1 MLINEQRLKSELA
14 EISEFGK
21 LDGGGITRL
30 AFSIEEKNAREYLK
44 KLMLEIDLKIEE
56 DAIGNIYATLTGSE
70 NLEPVISG
78 SHLDS
83 VPLGG
88 CYDGTLGVMCALE
101 AIRTI
106 KENDCKHLRPIQLIV
121 FSCEESSRFNMATLG
136 SKVITGK
143 LNLDDLK
150 RLKDKTGISVYDAA
164 KDFGCSV
171 DELNKAVLEENTMH
185 SYIELHIEQG
195 PVLENHQI
203 PVGIVTG
210 IASPIRYELV
220 IKGRADHSGATPM
233 SMRKDAL
240 VTASKIIIGVQD
252 IAQNKGSDTV
262 VATIGYANAVPGVLN
277 VIPGEVKLGI
287 DIRDIDKDSLFE
299 VDKLVNELIKDVIT
313 EDGLTYEL
321 TQLCKDTPTK
331 LDDKIVQLLE
341 NEANKLSIK
350 SLRMPSGAGHD
361 AMHMPKVSKYT
372 GMIFVPCKEGISH
385 NVKEEINL
393 EDIYQAT
400 NVLANSLL
408 TLANEK

>member
-1 MLINEQRLKSELA
+1 MLINEQRLKSELT

-30 AFSIEEKNAREYLK
+30 AFSVEEKNAREYLK
-44 KLMLEIDLKIEE
+44 KLMLEIDLQIEE

-70 NLEPVISG
+70 DLEPVVSG

-83 VPLGG
+83 VPFGG
-88 CYDGTLGVMCALE
+88 FYDGTLGVMCALE

-164 KDFGCSV
+164 KEFGCSV

-240 VTASKIIIGVQD
+240 VTASKIIIGIQD

-287 DIRDIDKDSLFE
+287 DIRDIDKNSLFE
-299 VDKLVNELIKDVIT
+299 VDKFINELIKDVIT

>member
-1 MLINEQRLKSELA
+1 MLINEQRLKCELA

-30 AFSIEEKNAREYLK
+30 AFSVEEKNAREYLK
-44 KLMLEIDLKIEE
+44 KLMLEIDLQIEE
-56 DAIGNIYATLTGSE
+56 DAIGNIYATLTGSKD
-70 NLEPVISG
+70 LEPVVSG

-83 VPLGG
+83 VPFGG

-136 SKVITGK
+136 SKVMTGK

-164 KDFGCSV
+164 KEFGCSV

-220 IKGRADHSGATPM
+220 IKGKADHSGATPM